1 VFERVCRVVL
11 LAGVVAACALAPAFG
26 QVVKIA
32 DEEVE
37 LIETPHPYPTGSA
50 EGEIVWQ
57 RTIHWPDASYI
68 KVHFDRFEL
77 APGDRLVLRDPDGKY
92 EHVYTGRGF
101 QDRGGD
107 FWGLSI
113 LGDTMELTLLS
124 FNPQHQSFGL
134 AIDRWAH
141 GYPLDQQPPGTEALC
156 GTEDFRDIECYKD
169 SYPEEYDRSRAA
181 VRLIKN
187 GSAHCTGWLATC
199 ENHIVT
205 NEHCVGSQSELD
217 DIEFQFEYK
226 RPECGTGSADVELQL
241 QGGTL
246 LEMDAGLDY
255 AYIMPQ
261 LDGNDP
267 QADYGFFQ
275 WETELP
281 AIDEFMYIPG
291 HPSGDPKRLS
301 IESTH
306 PEDQSG
312 RCEVYSTDEPACTGG
327 PVPDVGYF
335 CDTEGGSSGSPVVSS
350 ETHRVIALHHCANC
364 PNRGVPIRDVYND
377 IQGSEHPLP
386 DCVTCTPPP
395 APQDL
400 VASTPED
407 NVVTLDWEPVEGAVL
422 YRIYR
427 NDDGCDQPMVE
438 VGTSTEPRY
447 RDEEVAGSITYYYE
461 VTAESE
467 CGAESPPSNCE
478 SVQPTGVCSAPPRFD
493 GLVSAE
499 SSEAGDCGIELTW
512 NEGSGR
518 CGDIVYN
525 VYRSTFADFEPS
537 DGNMIA
543 SCLTTTSY
551 TDADVLAETRY
562 HYLVRAEDDTGD
574 GTGPCYGGNVE
585 HNEEIHD
592 GRATGPRDVFFYR
605 GFETDSSGWALSGEW
620 QIAVPR
626 GAGGPDGGGQGNPDP
641 EGAAD
646 GFYALGHDL
655 TGAGD
660 RPGNYENGLST
671 PEIALS
677 PVFDATGRDEVRL
690 RFLRWLGTHGS
701 PGDQASVDVYDGS
714 DWTNAWS
721 NDSTAIYDDAWV
733 EVDVDITDGVAGAA
747 NAQLRFSQGS
757 DGSGVACG
765 WNVDQI
771 EVYEPAA
778 CASDAIGVSPVPDG
792 AWAPGAPMTSERG
805 SGDAVTVRWD
815 VSRCDSPGYHLFVG
829 DQGTL
834 ANLGYNDARC
844 DLGAGGEASVELP
857 TPSPGGLT
865 WWVVAGAD
873 GTVEGIHGYDSAGG
887 VRGADAG
894 GQCGL
899 TDQDTSGVCR
909 P

>member
-1 VFERVCRVVL
+1 VL
-11 LAGVVAACALAPAFG
+11 LVSIILAFLALSPAVG
-26 QVVKIA
+26 QVIKIA
-32 DEEVE
+32 DEEIE
-37 LIETPHPYPTGSA
+37 LIETPHPYPAGSP
-50 EGEIVWQ
+50 EGEIVWS

-68 KVHFDRFEL
+68 AVHFDRFEL
-77 APGDRLVLRDPDGKY
+77 APGDRLLLRDPDGRY
-92 EHVYTGRGF
+92 EHVYTGKGF

-113 LGDTMELTLLS
+113 LGDTMEITLIS
-124 FNPQHQSFGL
+124 FNPEHQSFGV

-141 GYPLDQQPPGTEALC
+141 GYPHDEQPPGTEALC
-156 GTEDFRDIECYKD
+156 GTEDFRDVECY
-169 SYPEEYDRSRAA
+169 SGTYPDAYEKSRAA

-217 DIEFQFEYK
+217 QIEFQFEYK
-226 RPECGTGSADVELQL
+226 RPSCGSGSADVELQL

-246 LEMDAGLDY
+246 LEMDGGLDY
-255 AYIMPQ
+255 AYIMPE

-267 QADYGFFQ
+267 QSTYGYFQ

-281 AIDEFMYIPG
+281 AIDELMYIPG

-306 PEDQSG
+306 PQDQSG

-327 PVPDVGYF
+327 PVPDVGYY
-335 CDTEGGSSGSPVVSS
+335 CDTEGGSSGSPVVSG

-377 IQGSEHPLP
+377 IQASAHPLP
-386 DCVTCTPPP
+386 DCVTCQPPA

-407 NVVTLDWEPVEGAVL
+407 NVVVLDWEPVPGAVL

-447 RDEEVAGSITYYYE
+447 RDEDVAGSITYHYE

-467 CGAESPPSNCE
+467 CGAESPPSSCE
-478 SVQPTGVCSAPPRFD
+478 TVQPTGVCSSPPRFD
-493 GLVSAE
+493 GLVSAM
-499 SSEAGDCGIELTW
+499 STEADNCGIELSW
-512 NEGSGR
+512 EEGSGR

-525 VYRSTFADFEPS
+525 VYRSTVPDFSPGA
-537 DGNMIA
+537 GNLIA
-543 SCLTTTSY
+543 SCLTSTSY
-551 TDADVLAETRY
+551 TDTDVLANTWY

-574 GTGPCYGGNVE
+574 GAGPCYSGNVE
-585 HNEEIHD
+585 QNEEVRD
-592 GRATGPRDVFFYR
+592 GLATGPREVFYSS
-605 GFETDSSGWALSGEW
+605 GFENGGSGWSLSGEW

-626 GAGGPDGGGQGNPDP
+626 GYGGPDGGGQGHPDP

-646 GFYALGHDL
+646 GLYVLGHDITG
-655 TGAGD
+655 TGAYA
-660 RPGNYENGLST
+660 GNYENGLST

-677 PVFDATGRDEVRL
+677 PRFDASGHDQARL
-690 RFLRWLGTHGS
+690 RFVRWLGTHGA

-714 DWTNAWS
+714 DWTNVWANS
-721 NDSTAIYDDAWV
+721 ETAVYDEGWV
-733 EVDVDITDGVAGAA
+733 EMDVDVTEGLAGAA
-747 NAQLRFSQGS
+747 QAQIRFSQS
-757 DGSGVACG
+757 SNGSGVACG
-765 WNVDQI
+765 WNVDLI
-771 EVYEPAA
+771 EVYEPST
-778 CASDAIGVSPVPDG
+778 CSSDAIGVPPVPDG
-792 AWAPGAPMTSERG
+792 AWAPGAAMTAERG
-805 SGDAVTVRWD
+805 TGDEVIVRWD
-815 VSRCDSPGYHLFVG
+815 ATQCASPEYHLFLG
-829 DQGTL
+829 DQTTL
-834 ANLGYNDARC
+834 ASYGYSAARC
-844 DLGAGGEASVELP
+844 ALGTSGETTVDLPAP
-857 TPSPGGLT
+857 DPGGLT
-865 WWVVAGAD
+865 WWVIAGAD
-873 GTVEGIHGYDSAGG
+873 GTVEGIHGYAGG
-887 VRGADAG
+887 GAVRDADAEG
-894 GQCGL
+894 RCEV
-899 TDQDTSGVCR
+899 TDQDKSGVCS